1 MICAGSGAKQISE
14 EIGRE
19 AKLRGDRARN
29 KNERRAEAER
39 AARPSKRLRAAKAGP
54 PACRPAGRGST
65 KGPPVS
71 LLSARFSF
79 CCRRAHQAHG
89 GRDRRGRDERYG
101 TREAIVIP
109 GRRYSRGEVIPGR
122 RLAVILLRASASGA
136 RRPRPPR
143 AHSEGAARTPADDFF
158 SGLTG
163 GVQSARSS
171 RRDSAGAIRRRDL
184 KARFGRRDSAGAIR
198 KRDFTGA
205 IRPAPPHGR
214 PQAIRFC
221 GSLTGGTVRGAGVG
235 GGISTRSCAGRTSSL
250 RAKALHTEA

>member
-1 MICAGSGAKQISE
+1 MLMGASRARTSSFTRQKRQAKTCIAEESAISSLMICAGSGAKQISE

-19 AKLRGDRARN
+19 AKIRGDRARN

-54 PACRPAGRGST
+54 PVGRPAGRGST

-122 RLAVILLRASASGA
+122 RLAVILLQASASGA

-143 AHSEGAARTPADDFF
+143 AHSEGAHPRGRFF
-158 SGLTG
+158 
-163 GVQSARSS
+163 QRFDRRSS
-171 RRDSAGAIRRRDL
+171 VCAIQS
-184 KARFGRRDSAGAIR
+184 ARFGRRD
-198 KRDFTGA
+198 
-205 IRPAPPHGR
+205 
-214 PQAIRFC
+214 
-221 GSLTGGTVRGAGVG
+221 
-235 GGISTRSCAGRTSSL
+235 
-250 RAKALHTEA
+250 

>member
-1 MICAGSGAKQISE
+1 MICARQAEDRARGKNGRRSGAKQKGE

-19 AKLRGDRARN
+19 AKMRGDRARN
-29 KNERRAEAER
+29 KNERKAETER
-39 AARPSKRLRAAKAGP
+39 AARPSKRLRAAEAGP

-143 AHSEGAARTPADDFF
+143 AHSEGAHPRGRFF
-158 SGLTG
+158 
-163 GVQSARSS
+163 QRFDRRSS
-171 RRDSAGAIRRRDL
+171 VCAIQS
-184 KARFGRRDSAGAIR
+184 ARFGRRD
-198 KRDFTGA
+198 
-205 IRPAPPHGR
+205 
-214 PQAIRFC
+214 
-221 GSLTGGTVRGAGVG
+221 
-235 GGISTRSCAGRTSSL
+235 
-250 RAKALHTEA
+250 

>member
-1 MICAGSGAKQISE
+1 M
-14 EIGRE
+14 
-19 AKLRGDRARN
+19 RGDRARN
-29 KNERRAEAER
+29 KNERKAETER
-39 AARPSKRLRAAKAGP
+39 AARPSKRLRAAEAGP

-122 RLAVILLRASASGA
+122 RLAVILLQASASGA

-143 AHSEGAARTPADDFF
+143 AHSEGAARTPADDSF

-163 GVQSARSS
+163 GVQSARAS
-171 RRDSAGAIRRRDL
+171 RRDSTCAIRRRDL
-184 KARFGRRDSAGAIR
+184 KARFVRRDS
-198 KRDFTGA
+198 TGA
-205 IRPAPPHGR
+205 PTRSAAGDSL
-214 PQAIRFC
+214 C
-221 GSLTGGTVRGAGVG
+221 GSLTGGTVRRAGVVG
-235 GGISTRSCAGRTSSL
+235 GFSTRSCAGRTSSL